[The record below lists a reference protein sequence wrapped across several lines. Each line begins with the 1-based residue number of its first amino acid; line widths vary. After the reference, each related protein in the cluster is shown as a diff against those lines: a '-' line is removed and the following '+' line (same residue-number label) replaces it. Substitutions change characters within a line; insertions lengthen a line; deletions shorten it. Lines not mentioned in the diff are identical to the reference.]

1 MCLSLQSTLVLMVT
15 SMPLHPEWLPVPQLL
30 PPQVLGGCIYRLF
43 SVHSIYLCPGVKFI
57 AAILKILLLEIKYL
71 SL

>member
-1 MCLSLQSTLVLMVT
+1 MATPV
-15 SMPLHPEWLPVPQLL
+15 PLHPEWLPESQVPGAAYTVF
-30 PPQVLGGCIYRLF
+30 P
-43 SVHSIYLCPGVKFI
+43 VHSVYLCPGVKFI